1 MQFLFDSRGR
11 HIANEVSGRLH
22 TPAGK
27 HLGHFMAQLGIFVD
41 LDGHY
46 LGEVVRANR
55 LMVNRRSPHRA
66 ADFCIY
72 GDYGTAGSFGTPSSQ
87 QRVGAVAGHTDVA
100 ADRLE

>member
-27 HLGHFMAQLGIFVD
+27 HFGHFMAQLGVFID

-46 LGEVVRANR
+46 LGEIVRKNR
-55 LMVNRRSPHRA
+55 LMVNRRSPHKTS
-66 ADFCIY
+66 DFCVY
-72 GDYGTAGSFGTPSSQ
+72 GDYGTAGSFGTPSSPGG
-87 QRVGAVAGHTDVA
+87 VGAVAGHADVA
-100 ADRLE
+100 ADRLQ